1 MLRAQPA
8 DSRRESAL
16 RTSHTPAPLR
26 AKSADS
32 GREIALRYASPRP
45 SVGRPLVRGLAPRCA
60 SPRQSHGYG
69 PSSVPD
75 LASLP
80 ATPPPLESPSGRPH
94 QHIVSAKGGGVR
106 YSQRRIRPFAN
117 GEDSTF
123 ALRSKSGY
131 GLGQTSRRAPASRTA
146 FFRAV
151 LRGFSAVLHG
161 QAEIAAAFPPWC

>member
-1 MLRAQPA
+1 M
-8 DSRRESAL
+8 
-16 RTSHTPAPLR
+16 
-26 AKSADS
+26 
-32 GREIALRYASPRP
+32 
-45 SVGRPLVRGLAPRCA
+45 VRGLAPRCA
-60 SPRQSHGYG
+60 SPRQSHVYG

-94 QHIVSAKGGGVR
+94 QNIVSAKGGGVR

-131 GLGQTSRRAPASRTA
+131 GLGQASRRAPASRTA
-146 FFRAV
+146 FYSAHRHGSFLARSFARRPLWL
-151 LRGFSAVLHG
+151 LRHAPRSGGIICRLPSVCFVAWPAFSL
-161 QAEIAAAFPPWC
+161 AEVVA